1 MANGRLQAVDI
12 AALTEQIVY
21 KTDDGD
27 AANTA
32 TVTVNLVNRS
42 ATDTADF
49 TLGVCDTGTL
59 GDEAFILEKNLLEQD
74 IFPFCI

>member
-21 KTDDGD
+21 KTDDAD

-32 TVTVNLVNRS
+32 TVTVNLVIRCANVTS
-42 ATDTADF
+42 YF
-49 TLGVCDTGTL
+49 TL
-59 GDEAFILEKNLLEQD
+59 
-74 IFPFCI
+74 